1 MGPSAWDHLACLRLD
16 EALNAKRKRASLPG
30 SGSFPGQCGHD
41 RRTDGGSKASAS
53 VPAGFG
59 GVRAVVPN
67 GDVVEG
73 GAAGGYR
80 HRRVQERGQRTY
92 PLAENLV
99 EASGEAS
106 PKRSHG
112 ASAAD
117 HRSLTID
124 VDVVAGDRVG
134 IARNVGEAASDE
146 FAGIHGWRT
155 VGMGLISWVCG
166 KVAYPSAGRAFLI
179 RHFVPDHLVAVLAPD
194 GR

>member
-1 MGPSAWDHLACLRLD
+1 MGPSSREHLACLRLD

-73 GAAGGYR
+73 GAAGGYC
-80 HRRVQERGQRTY
+80 HLRVQERGQRAY

-99 EASGEAS
+99 EPGGQAS

-117 HRSLTID
+117 HRSLTIH

-146 FAGIHGWRT
+146 LDRKSTRLNSSHST
-155 VGMGLISWVCG
+155 
-166 KVAYPSAGRAFLI
+166 
-179 RHFVPDHLVAVLAPD
+179 
-194 GR
+194 